1 MAIKN
6 IQSETKQRP
15 KLRFSGFSG
24 AWEEKLFGD
33 VFSFRTTNSFSRENL
48 NYEGGEVKNIHYGDI
63 HTKFKTSFDITKE
76 TVPFINNENKLNRI
90 PQDNYCKEGDLILAD
105 ASEDYA
111 DIGKCIEIIALNS
124 EKVLAGLHTLQARP
138 TKNLIYTGFGGYLM
152 KTKKNHFQIMKIAQ
166 GTKVLSI
173 STGRLANIVL
183 NFPALQ
189 EQQKIAE
196 FLGSVDEWIENLRTQ
211 KESFE
216 AYKKGI
222 MQKIFSQDIRFKDDK
237 GNNFPKWEEKKLGD
251 IFKNTRGHVLA
262 MPEVVKEK
270 TQAYQYPVYSSQTKN
285 NGLSGYYKDFLF
297 RDCITWTT
305 DGANAGDVKYR
316 PGKFYCTNV
325 CGVLENNDGYAN
337 VCVAEIFNQIAK
349 KYVSYVGNPKLM
361 NNVVSTI
368 KIFIPG
374 SIGEQQKIADFLVSI
389 DKIIESKQQQITQA
403 EQWKKGLMQGLFV

>member
-1 MAIKN
+1 MP
-6 IQSETKQRP
+6 R
-15 KLRFSGFSG
+15 LRFKDFEKIDFRCGALKEFGYFYYGKSAPKHSVHKDAQTPCVRYGELYSVYHERIKKIRSFTDIAPKNLKFS
-24 AWEEKLFGD
+24 K
-33 VFSFRTTNSFSRENL
+33 
-48 NYEGGEVKNIHYGDI
+48 GGEVLIPRVGEDPLDFAHCSFLPIPNIAIGEMISVYN
-63 HTKFKTSFDITKE
+63 TKE
-76 TVPFINNENKLNRI
+76 DGLFMTYYINAVLKKDFARVVEGANVSNLYFRYLEEIEICI
-90 PQDNYCKEGDLILAD
+90 PQ
-105 ASEDYA
+105 
-111 DIGKCIEIIALNS
+111 
-124 EKVLAGLHTLQARP
+124 
-138 TKNLIYTGFGGYLM
+138 
-152 KTKKNHFQIMKIAQ
+152 
-166 GTKVLSI
+166 
-173 STGRLANIVL
+173 
-183 NFPALQ
+183 LQ
-189 EQQKIAE
+189 EQRKIAN
-196 FLGSVDEWIENLRTQ
+196 FLELIGEWIENLRAQ

-222 MQKIFSQDIRFKDDK
+222 MQKIFSQEIRFKDDK

-270 TQAYQYPVYSSQTKN
+270 TEAYQYPVYSSQTKN

-325 CGVLENNDGYAN
+325 CGVLESSDGYAN
-337 VCVAEIFNQIAK
+337 PCVAEIFNQIAK

-374 SIGEQQKIADFLVSI
+374 SIGEQQKIADFLTSI
-389 DKIIESKQQQITQA
+389 DNIIESKQQQIAQA
-403 EQWKKGLMQGLFV
+403 EQWKKGLMQQLFV